1 MLCLPKKRRVRALKN
16 SRLKYI
22 LSAVSLL
29 LVTALVVLIPYGY
42 SYVNDSIKEGQIY
55 NDGAFSYSAGKLAET
70 YDEIR
75 QLLKSDPVWINEQP
89 KTIDADIY
97 NEVYSAINTLN
108 SAMEGNDYLKE
119 ITGYALYTDVAKM
132 TYCTASKVSGVV
144 NDEPMTLNLMT
155 VDLSYTYDYTV
166 IDVILMYNRDNL
178 KVYEYTC
185 NFNVDDSEEY
195 SVYEEVALDKEI
207 VDFADDKLAQYFETA
222 TESFYPEIYYDI
234 YSFSIFSFGEAY
246 QINSLGSVSYFD
258 DTEMIQN

>member
-1 MLCLPKKRRVRALKN
+1 MKN

-70 YDEIR
+70 YDDIR

-108 SAMEGNDYLKE
+108 SAMEGNDYLEE

-155 VDLSYTYDYTV
+155 VDLYYTYDYTV

-185 NFNVDDSEEY
+185 NFNVDDSEQN
-195 SVYEEVALDKEI
+195 SVYQEVAIDKEI

-222 TESFYPEIYYDI
+222 TESFYPEIYYDV

-246 QINSLGSVSYFD
+246 HINSLGSVSYFD
-258 DTEMIQN
+258 DTKMIQN

>member
-1 MLCLPKKRRVRALKN
+1 MKN

-155 VDLSYTYDYTV
+155 VDLYYTYDYTV

-185 NFNVDDSEEY
+185 NFNVDDSEQN
-195 SVYEEVALDKEI
+195 SVYQEVALDKEI

-222 TESFYPEIYYDI
+222 TESFYPEIYYDV

-246 QINSLGSVSYFD
+246 HINSLGSVSYFD

>member
-1 MLCLPKKRRVRALKN
+1 MKN

-22 LSAVSLL
+22 LSTASLL

-42 SYVNDSIKEGQIY
+42 SYVNDNFREGQIY

-70 YDEIR
+70 YDDIR
-75 QLLKSDPVWINEQP
+75 KLLKSDPVWINEQP
-89 KTIDADIY
+89 KTINADIY

-119 ITGYALYTDVAKM
+119 ITGYALYNENAKM

-155 VDLSYTYDYTV
+155 VDLYYTYDYTV

-185 NFNVDDSEEY
+185 NFNVDDSEQN
-195 SVYEEVALDKEI
+195 SVYQKAEIDKEI
-207 VDFADDKLAQYFETA
+207 VDFADDKLAQYFETEA
-222 TESFYPEIYYDI
+222 EIIHPEIYYDA

-246 QINSLGSVSYFD
+246 HINSLGSAGYFD
-258 DTEMIQN
+258 DTTMIQN